1 MMIQSNDQDALAREI
16 VRLRAWEGE
25 PREFWPRLAAALA
38 AVSGA
43 ARSLVLIKGTDNGGG
58 WKRIADHGRYSG
70 PAAVLQEFVN
80 RLERLAEESGADGE
94 PQLTSFGEV
103 RVGGEIPFALA
114 VRFELQDSRTF
125 CVGLLLLTG
134 ISETRARDVARQ
146 VNLLRDV
153 PRSYELFRESLRARL
168 DAQRFAVVLDLLAA
182 MDSEKRFLAAGLAW
196 VNALADHFKC
206 DRISVGWLE
215 RNSVRL
221 RVMSRTEQFNR
232 QMAAA
237 SALETVMEESLDQ
250 DDDIV
255 YPTPADA
262 RTICR
267 DHERYATEQHAV
279 NLASFPLR
287 VEGKPVAVLTCERAS
302 RPFELTELRQL
313 RLSTDL
319 VARRLAE
326 LKRWDRWFGA
336 RWATTLREQAARWI
350 GPEHTWAKILAVVIT
365 VALLILFLLPV
376 PYRVEARFQ
385 LKSDEVA
392 FLTAPYEGYIR
403 EVMVRPGDL
412 VAANA
417 VLLRLDTEE
426 LELEET
432 AARADLNRYQ
442 REAEKARATSALAE
456 MRVAEAL
463 AQQAQARL
471 DLAQYRLDH
480 ASLRVPNESVVVE
493 GDLRERIGAPVSQGD
508 ALFRVARLDKLYVE
522 AEVDERDIQEL
533 RDTATGQIAFVSQPR
548 LKFPVRV
555 ERIEPAAV
563 PRKTENV
570 FLVRCALEDAPEAWW
585 RPGMT
590 GVCKLD
596 VGRRSIIWIF
606 TRRTVD
612 FLRMFL
618 WW

>member
-1 MMIQSNDQDALAREI
+1 MMIQSNDQDSLAQEI

-25 PREFWPRLAAALA
+25 PRDFWPRLAALLTA
-38 AVSGA
+38 ASGA
-43 ARSLVLIKGTDNGGG
+43 ARSLILIKGTDNGNG
-58 WKRIADHGRYSG
+58 WKRIADHGQYSG
-70 PAAVLQEFVN
+70 PATVLQEFIQN
-80 RLERLAEESGADGE
+80 LENLAETGRADGE
-94 PQLTSFGEV
+94 PRLTSLGKV
-103 RVGGEIPFALA
+103 RISGDLPCVLTL
-114 VRFELQDSRTF
+114 RFELRDANTV

-134 ISETRARDVARQ
+134 ISDARARDIARQ

-168 DAQRFAVVLDLLAA
+168 DAQKFAVVLDLLAA

-206 DRISVGWLE
+206 DRISIGWLE
-215 RNSVRL
+215 RHCVRL

-250 DDDIV
+250 DEDIV
-255 YPTPADA
+255 FPPPEGA
-262 RTICR
+262 RTLCR
-267 DHERYATEQHAV
+267 DHQRYATEQRAV

-287 VEGKPVAVLTCERAS
+287 VDGKPVAVLTCERAS
-302 RPFELTELRQL
+302 RLFELTELQQL

-336 RWATTLREQAARWI
+336 RWATTFREQAARWI
-350 GPEHTWAKILAVVIT
+350 GPDHTWAKILTLIVT
-365 VALLILFLLPV
+365 VALLILFFLPV

-385 LKSDEVA
+385 LRSDEVS
-392 FLTAPYEGYIR
+392 FLTAPYESYIR
-403 EVMVRPGDL
+403 EVNVRPGDR
-412 VAANA
+412 VAPNT
-417 VLLRLDTEE
+417 VLLRLDTED

-442 REAEKARATSALAE
+442 REAERARATSALAE

-471 DLAQYRLDH
+471 ELVRYRLDH
-480 ASLRVPNESVVVE
+480 ASLRVPHESVVVE
-493 GDLRERIGAPVSQGD
+493 GDLRERIGAPVKQGD
-508 ALFRVARLDKLYVE
+508 ALFRVARLDRLYAE

-533 RDTATGQIAFVSQPR
+533 RDTASGEIAFVSQPR

-555 ERIEPAAV
+555 ERIEPSAV
-563 PRKTENV
+563 PRKAENV
-570 FLVRCALEDAPEAWW
+570 FLVRCTLDQPPESCGD
-585 RPGMT
+585 PE
-590 GVCKLD
+590 
-596 VGRRSIIWIF
+596 
-606 TRRTVD
+606 
-612 FLRMFL
+612 
-618 WW
+618 